1 MKIDNNKGFS
11 LKNLILTIIFI
22 AIIIFLIF
30 WIVNMRKEI
39 KANQL
44 ILESA
49 VNSSEST
56 EVIESNT
63 FDSNLDLLK
72 EGAVKY
78 FLAKGLPSDIGDS
91 KKVSLTELMD
101 QGFVS
106 SIKNKKDYNL
116 DDSYAKMTKTSNEY
130 VMKVYLKGNNKTDYK
145 IYYYGNY
152 DYCEEN
158 TICEKQNPDDVSKKD
173 AIIVKNIIFLNGICL
188 DSFSVTNNLSSDF
201 S

>member
-56 EVIESNT
+56 KAIESST

-72 EGAVKY
+72 DGAVKY

-101 QGFVS
+101 QGYVS
-106 SIKNKKDYNL
+106 SIKNKKDYNS

-130 VMKVYLKGNNKTDYK
+130 VMKVYLKGNDKTDYK
-145 IYYYGNY
+145 IYYYGHY
-152 DYCEEN
+152 D
-158 TICEKQNPDDVSKKD
+158 
-173 AIIVKNIIFLNGICL
+173 
-188 DSFSVTNNLSSDF
+188 
-201 S
+201 